1 MSERASTSI
10 LRTRK
15 QTLQYLLAG
24 TISSVF
30 IGAAILYPEFAGI
43 NGLLGYLF
51 LVVLVGYLFVLAS
64 DHVRQSQYHP
74 LIQAVFFLSWG
85 GYNVSR
91 GRVGLLTIILL
102 VGGGSALLWGGYQLA
117 QKETPT

>member
-1 MSERASTSI
+1 MRTLLPHR

-24 TISSVF
+24 ILSSVL
-30 IGAAILYPEFAGI
+30 IGAVLLYPEFAGI
-43 NGLLGYLF
+43 DGLLGYLF

-64 DHVRQSQYHP
+64 DQVRQSQYYP
-74 LIQAVFFLSWG
+74 LTQAVFFLSWG

-91 GRVGLLTIILL
+91 GQVGLLTIILL
-102 VGGGSALLWGGYQLA
+102 VGGGSALLWGGHQLA
-117 QKETPT
+117 YKKTPT